1 MARTSLKTSLNTI
14 ASNPTWTCHKWQRV
28 TDTLRLLEKVIEHTH
43 FAYFAKAVHR
53 RNFQQSKYKLQWK
66 RPTQT
71 HAVVKMSISQ
81 KTDITVLAQ
90 LECVKPD
97 TLNCIGLYIKR
108 KNLHFNCQIT
118 KQSQPNNEVYCSS
131 CNRCFGLPSEFLN
144 LSFMTY
150 LLNTIKQIFQIFTF
164 HSQLFE

>member
-1 MARTSLKTSLNTI
+1 MSQVTAGYWHVEIAWLNI
-14 ASNPTWTCHKWQRV
+14 H
-28 TDTLRLLEKVIEHTH
+28 TLRIFPRPFTDATSNNPNINFYEKGLHKHT
-43 FAYFAKAVHR
+43 
-53 RNFQQSKYKLQWK
+53 QLWK
-66 RPTQT
+66 CQ
-71 HAVVKMSISQ
+71 ISQ

-118 KQSQPNNEVYCSS
+118 KQSQPNNEVCCSS

-144 LSFMTY
+144 VSYMTHLSHTS
-150 LLNTIKQIFQIFTF
+150 KQINQICTCHIQF
-164 HSQLFE
+164 FE